1 MDGQRVRTKKRIT
14 KESADILKYNGIRM
28 GAEGTVIKTY
38 VQVDFNGKI
47 VLVPEECVEEANET
61 YLENSNDNN
70 SVEWLKNIFNMK

>member
-28 GAEGTVIKTY
+28 GTEGTVIKTY

-47 VLVPEECVEEANET
+47 VLVPEECVEEVNET
-61 YLENSNDNN
+61 YSENSND
-70 SVEWLKNIFNMK
+70 SVEWLKIYLI

>member
-38 VQVDFNGKI
+38 VQVDFNGKLI
-47 VLVPEECVEEANET
+47 MVPQECVEEINGK
-61 YLENSNDNN
+61 SPDNYEDG
-70 SVEWLKNIFNMK
+70 VDWLKNILNIK